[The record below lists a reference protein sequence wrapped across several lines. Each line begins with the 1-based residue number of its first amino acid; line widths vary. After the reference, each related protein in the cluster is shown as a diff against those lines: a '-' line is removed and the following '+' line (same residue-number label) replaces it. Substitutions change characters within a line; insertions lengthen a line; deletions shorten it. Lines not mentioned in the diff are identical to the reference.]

1 LDDPDGTVVGS
12 EDELNNQEVTRRE
25 GSTPLNARQRVYGL
39 QKRKAAPSFLT
50 ASPKDR
56 SSKPAAGDTQ
66 GAETDQNSTDSE
78 SERE

>member
-1 LDDPDGTVVGS
+1 MSPA
-12 EDELNNQEVTRRE
+12 RRAAE
-25 GSTPLNARQRVYGL
+25 QLPSRSATPLNARQRAYGL

-66 GAETDQNSTDSE
+66 DAEAEQNSTDSE